1 VNAIRRAKVLRRRRT
16 QTQFVRPEAPR
27 IAKKTRKGARN
38 EHGIRFAKAGT
49 HEGFVTGLIHAHR
62 NTFPHGAPG
71 ETGTAWIDALCPDFS
86 AHSFLR
92 KSSDSCPILG
102 RLAYAVD
109 RAAASALSVP
119 YRRKIYPHLSDT
131 TLQEYIDYHA
141 FYSQPRFLDDPGS
154 AFPEPPE
161 RHAVIER
168 TTRRRSWDP
177 KTAKLASIDFESP
190 FQTLDPRFREE
201 YASLEPNER
210 VESRAW
216 FHEDRPRPVVIFLHG
231 FSAPDYRINK
241 MWFSAQRYYDAG
253 LDVVFMN
260 LPLHGGRLPSSAA
273 FHGAAIIQPSVWRLS
288 EACAQGV
295 MDLRILIRYLLA
307 RGAPKVGIVGYSWG
321 GFHASMLACLE
332 PRTDFIVSIA
342 PVVSIADLVMSW
354 PTRTFFEESLD
365 EPALMIREL
374 RKILAPFTPLS
385 HPLSIPKD
393 RVLLAASANDGI
405 IPAIHTEA
413 LWEHFGRP
421 EVYWSCGGHILYFDK
436 ERVTDR
442 ALNFIRSLEVVP

>member
-1 VNAIRRAKVLRRRRT
+1 
-16 QTQFVRPEAPR
+16 
-27 IAKKTRKGARN
+27 
-38 EHGIRFAKAGT
+38 
-49 HEGFVTGLIHAHR
+49 VTGFIHAHR

-71 ETGTAWIDALCPDFS
+71 GPGTAWIDALCPDFS

-92 KSSDSCPILG
+92 KSSDTCPILG
-102 RLAYAVD
+102 RLAYGLD

-154 AFPEPPE
+154 AFPDPPDG
-161 RHAVIER
+161 HSVIER
-168 TTRRRSWDP
+168 ATRRRSWDP
-177 KTAKLASIDFESP
+177 KTAKLASIDFYSP
-190 FQTLDPRFREE
+190 FQTLDPRFRDE

-216 FHEDRPRPVVIFLHG
+216 FHEDGPRPVVLFLHG

-273 FHGAAIIQPSVWRLS
+273 FHGAAIIQPSLWRLS

-332 PRTDFIVSIA
+332 PQTDFIVSIA

-385 HPLSIPKD
+385 HPLSIPKE

-436 ERVTDR
+436 ERVADR
-442 ALNFIRSLEVVP
+442 ALNFLRTLEVIP